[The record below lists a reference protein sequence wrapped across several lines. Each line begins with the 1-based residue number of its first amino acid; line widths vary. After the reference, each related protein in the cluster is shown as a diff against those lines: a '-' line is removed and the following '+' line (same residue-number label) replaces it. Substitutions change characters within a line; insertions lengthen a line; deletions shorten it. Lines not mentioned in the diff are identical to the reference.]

1 MLGTNIGDAVLIL
14 ILSSVF
20 GPNYPYHVQSCFIN
34 NTQFPMCCYTKP
46 QVLWHNKRIKKTSLW
61 VQSWQFS
68 VPYKGFKP
76 GTIRCIHE
84 QAQYSG
90 VALVRP
96 PSGRQ
101 NVVFIVS
108 LNSGTQIRCLRLKK
122 LFLLPIW
129 ILCSFQFIHQECL
142 LTFIRMVTMA
152 IRVKVWYHHGNKG

>member
-1 MLGTNIGDAVLIL
+1 MLGANIGDAVLIL

-68 VPYKGFKP
+68 VLYKGFKP
-76 GTIRCIHE
+76 GTIHCIHE
-84 QAQYSG
+84 QAQYSE
-90 VALVRP
+90 VALIRP

-108 LNSGTQIRCLRLKK
+108 LNSGTQIRWNRMFAAKK
-122 LFLLPIW
+122 AVLITNLD
-129 ILCSFQFIHQECL
+129 FIAEHYAPSQL
-142 LTFIRMVTMA
+142 YIKSVFWHL
-152 IRVKVWYHHGNKG
+152 